1 MWVSFLVRL
10 GMWAVTVGV
19 VFWIGW
25 SVPASLDREGET
37 GLTPLTMADAEGPS
51 AQAVETTASPPAS
64 SPISPPHSIAETRP
78 VPRVGKL
85 DLNRARVEDFE
96 SLPGIGPVLAER
108 IIEYRRSKGPFRTVG
123 DLRLVKGIGKTKFER
138 LRQLVSVTPAAKPSG
153 RGKQTT

>member
-10 GMWAVTVGV
+10 GMWAATVGV

-37 GLTPLTMADAEGPS
+37 GLTALKMANAEGPPVQAAEMTA
-51 AQAVETTASPPAS
+51 AQPAS
-64 SPISPPHSIAETRP
+64 SPTSPPHIAETKP

-85 DLNRARVEDFE
+85 DLNRARVEEFE

-108 IIEYRRSKGPFRTVG
+108 IIGYRRSKGAFRTVE
-123 DLRLVKGIGKTKFER
+123 DLRLVKGIGKKTFER
-138 LRQLVSVTPAAKPSG
+138 VRQLVSVASTAKPSG

>member
-10 GMWAVTVGV
+10 GMWAATVGV

-37 GLTPLTMADAEGPS
+37 GLTALNAEGPS
-51 AQAVETTASPPAS
+51 VQAVETTASPPAS
-64 SPISPPHSIAETRP
+64 SPTSPPRITETKP
-78 VPRVGKL
+78 VPRTGKL

-108 IIEYRRSKGPFRTVG
+108 IIEYRRSKGAFRTVG
-123 DLRLVKGIGKTKFER
+123 DLRLVKGIGTKKFER
-138 LRQLVSVTPAAKPSG
+138 VRQLVSVTPAAKPAA

>member
-10 GMWAVTVGV
+10 GMWAATVGV

-37 GLTPLTMADAEGPS
+37 GLTALKMANAEGPS
-51 AQAVETTASPPAS
+51 VQAVETTASPPAS
-64 SPISPPHSIAETRP
+64 SPTSPPRITDTKP
-78 VPRVGKL
+78 VPRTGKL

-108 IIEYRRSKGPFRTVG
+108 IIEYRRSKGAFRTVG
-123 DLRLVKGIGKTKFER
+123 DLRLVKGVGKKKFER
-138 LRQLVSVTPAAKPSG
+138 VRQLVSVTPAAKPSA
-153 RGKQTT
+153 RGKQAT